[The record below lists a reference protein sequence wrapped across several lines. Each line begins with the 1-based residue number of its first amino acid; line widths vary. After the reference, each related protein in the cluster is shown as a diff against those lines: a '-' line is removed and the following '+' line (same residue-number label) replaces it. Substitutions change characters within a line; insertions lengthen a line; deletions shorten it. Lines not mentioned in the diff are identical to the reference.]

1 MQGSHLGAALA
12 VMTSAGALLGGAG
25 LAEAAPLPFA
35 LDTDLITSKNL
46 TFPQFNPSLG
56 TLNAVDITL
65 SSSATAGTATA
76 GLTGGEGSVTASLS
90 GLLKV
95 TGPGAVTA
103 FSSPTSVSA
112 TCVVLPG
119 ESPRNCST
127 GPNNP
132 GQPRFLAKSGPHCQ
146 QSLGVHW
153 PEHVRS
159 NRRHNFAGQR

>member
-25 LAEAAPLPFA
+25 LAEAAPLTFA

-103 FSSPTSVSA
+103 FSRPTSVSA
-112 TCVVLPG
+112 TCVVLPKPAEPEPIG
-119 ESPRNCST
+119 LVYHPWRACH
-127 GPNNP
+127 PP
-132 GQPRFLAKSGPHCQ
+132 GGCHEPVTDGAL
-146 QSLGVHW
+146 
-153 PEHVRS
+153 
-159 NRRHNFAGQR
+159 